1 MGEPPRVLV
10 VDDDAGIRDL
20 LDLAL
25 ADAGY
30 AVALAAD
37 GAVALALVDAVA
49 PDVILLDMR
58 MPVLDGWAFAEA
70 YRRRPGRRAPI
81 VAMTAARDAPG
92 SAAQIAATGYLA
104 KPFDLAD
111 LLACVARYSPSH
123 E

>member
-25 ADAGY
+25 TDAGY

-37 GAVALALVDAVA
+37 GAAALALVDAMA

-70 YRRRPGRRAPI
+70 YRQRPGRRAPI
-81 VAMTAARDAPG
+81 VAMTAARDAPDHT
-92 SAAQIAATGYLA
+92 AQIAATGYLA

>member
-81 VAMTAARDAPG
+81 VAMTAARDASG

>member
-20 LDLAL
+20 LELAL

-30 AVALAAD
+30 AVTLAAD
-37 GAVALALVDAVA
+37 GAAALAMVDAVA

-92 SAAQIAATGYLA
+92 GAAQIAATGYLA
-104 KPFDLAD
+104 KPFDLAE
-111 LLACVARYSPSH
+111 LLACVARYRPSH

>member
-10 VDDDAGIRDL
+10 VDDDAGIRDV

-25 ADAGY
+25 TDAGY

-37 GAVALALVDAVA
+37 GATALTMIDAVA

-70 YRRRPGRRAPI
+70 YRRRPGRSAPI
-81 VAMTAARDAPG
+81 VVMTAARDAPEH
-92 SAAQIAATGYLA
+92 AAQIAATAYLA

-111 LLACVARYSPSH
+111 LLACVAQYSPSH

>member
-1 MGEPPRVLV
+1 MGEPPRDLV
-10 VDDDAGIRDL
+10 IDDDAGIRDL

-37 GAVALALVDAVA
+37 GAAALAMVDAVA

-58 MPVLDGWAFAEA
+58 MPVLDGWAFAAA
-70 YRRRPGRRAPI
+70 YRRRPGRHARI
-81 VAMTAARDAPG
+81 VVMTAARDAPG

-104 KPFDLAD
+104 KPFDRAD
-111 LLACVARYSPSH
+111 LLTCVARYRPSH

>member
-1 MGEPPRVLV
+1 MGEPTRVLV

-25 ADAGY
+25 AEAGY
-30 AVALAAD
+30 AVELAGD
-37 GAVALALVDAVA
+37 GAVALAMVDALA

-81 VAMTAARDAPG
+81 VVMTAARDAPG
-92 SAAQIAATGYLA
+92 SAAQIAAAAYLA

-111 LLACVARYSPSH
+111 LIACVARYSPSH

>member
-1 MGEPPRVLV
+1 MSEPPRVLV

-37 GAVALALVDAVA
+37 GAAALAMVDAVA

-104 KPFDLAD
+104 KPFDLAE
-111 LLACVARYSPSH
+111 LLACVARYRPSH

>member
-37 GAVALALVDAVA
+37 GAAALAMVDAVA

-70 YRRRPGRRAPI
+70 YQRRPGRRAPI

-111 LLACVARYSPSH
+111 LLACVARYRPSH

>member
-25 ADAGY
+25 TNAGY
-30 AVALAAD
+30 AVALAED
-37 GAVALALVDAVA
+37 GAAALAMVEAVA

-70 YRRRPGRRAPI
+70 YRRRSGRRAPI
-81 VAMTAARDAPG
+81 VVMSAVRDAPDH
-92 SAAQIAATGYLA
+92 AAQIAAAASLA

-111 LLACVARYSPSH
+111 LLACVARYRPSH

>member
-25 ADAGY
+25 TNAGY
-30 AVALAAD
+30 AVALAED
-37 GAVALALVDAVA
+37 GAAALAMVEAVA

-70 YRRRPGRRAPI
+70 YRRGDRGDVQWYTDHGDGHAVGVVIASAVLDAGRHGGVGTLLGGRR
-81 VAMTAARDAPG
+81 
-92 SAAQIAATGYLA
+92 
-104 KPFDLAD
+104 
-111 LLACVARYSPSH
+111 
-123 E
+123 

>member
-25 ADAGY
+25 TNAGY
-30 AVALAAD
+30 AVALAED
-37 GAVALALVDAVA
+37 GAAALAMVEAVA

-81 VAMTAARDAPG
+81 VVMTAARDAPG
-92 SAAQIAATGYLA
+92 SAAEIAATGYLA
-104 KPFDLAD
+104 KPFDLAE
-111 LLACVARYSPSH
+111 LLACVARYRPSH

>member
-10 VDDDAGIRDL
+10 VDDAGIRDL

-25 ADAGY
+25 AEAGY

-37 GAVALALVDAVA
+37 GAAALAMVDAVA

-58 MPVLDGWAFAEA
+58 MPVLDGWAFTEA
-70 YRRRPGRRAPI
+70 YRRRPGRRVPI
-81 VAMTAARDAPG
+81 VVMTAVRDAPEH
-92 SAAQIAATGYLA
+92 AAQIAATGYLA
-104 KPFDLAD
+104 KPFDLAE
-111 LLACVARYSPSH
+111 LLACVARYRPSY

>member
-25 ADAGY
+25 TNAGY
-30 AVALAAD
+30 AVALAED
-37 GAVALALVDAVA
+37 GAAALAMVEAVA

-70 YRRRPGRRAPI
+70 YRRQPGQRAPI
-81 VAMTAARDAPG
+81 VVMTAGRDAPEH
-92 SAAQIAATGYLA
+92 AAQIAATAYLA

-111 LLACVARYSPSH
+111 LLACVARYHPSH

>member
-1 MGEPPRVLV
+1 MSEPPRVLV

-25 ADAGY
+25 TNAGY
-30 AVALAAD
+30 AVALAED
-37 GAVALALVDAVA
+37 GAAALAMVEAVA

-58 MPVLDGWAFAEA
+58 MPVLDGWAFTEA
-70 YRRRPGRRAPI
+70 YRRPGRRVPI
-81 VAMTAARDAPG
+81 VVMTAVRDAPER
-92 SAAQIAATGYLA
+92 AAQIAATAYLA

-111 LLACVARYSPSH
+111 LLACVAQYRPSH